1 MKPAPF
7 RYQAAASAAEAAEV
21 LAAEPAASAG
31 DAAEAEPGGVAVLAG
46 GQSLLIEMRYRRRRP
61 ALLLDINRVTEL
73 AGLTFSDAE
82 PHCSAAYRRHV
93 LRVLTRRSLA
103 QSVQASPGG
112 LPSGAAA

>member
-1 MKPAPF
+1 
-7 RYQAAASAAEAAEV
+7 
-21 LAAEPAASAG
+21 
-31 DAAEAEPGGVAVLAG
+31 
-46 GQSLLIEMRYRRRRP
+46 MRYRRRRP

-103 QSVQASPGG
+103 QSVRASPGG
-112 LPSGAAA
+112 RPSGAAA